1 MAGERNLYTILL
13 ENLGLSLLGVRKRNI
28 DFLAEP
34 YKAGVV
40 HHVVQEIGDTNEI

>member
-28 DFLAEP
+28 DFWRNHIKQGLFRR
-34 YKAGVV
+34 
-40 HHVVQEIGDTNEI
+40 